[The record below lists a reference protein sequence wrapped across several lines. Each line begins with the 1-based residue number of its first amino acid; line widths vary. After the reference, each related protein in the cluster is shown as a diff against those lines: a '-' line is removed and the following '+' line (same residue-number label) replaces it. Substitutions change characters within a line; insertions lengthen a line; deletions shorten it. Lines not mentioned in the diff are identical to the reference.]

1 METVQEYENHHPP
14 DERER
19 PLRCGSRNCLRR
31 TTRIRADA
39 VGSHAHSQYCRLPVF
54 RLHPNFLL
62 GRSGRQNTAQT
73 AVAMADVAESDCGY
87 VCARPDTGYGMGS

>member
-54 RLHPNFLL
+54 RLHPNFLP
-62 GRSGRQNTAQT
+62 GRSGRLI
-73 AVAMADVAESDCGY
+73 AVMFALGLIL
-87 VCARPDTGYGMGS
+87 GMGWGANLIRPHL